1 KSCKKMHSATFILLQ
16 HQASSLSP
24 VTYSGLQRGSWS
36 PPAFLQHSLIHN
48 INKVD
53 DGTRKSPKFL
63 STDPKANQVSFHTYT
78 FCSRIQQGK
87 SCQQCYKE
95 NGPIF
100 DNVKS
105 STYKDDPC
113 NSRNRNAL
121 STTGRG
127 CDVSEDV
134 CKHRYSPIFIGSA
147 SGSSVSFPGTV
158 FSCGYNNGSNF
169 DWTSSGVIGLGGGQL
184 SLISQLGLSILNK
197 FSYCLSHKS
206 STTHSASNS
215 GTNSI
220 HSGIIKWS
228 QSDIDPFVK
237 QRDSD
242 LLLPDARSYLHRQNK
257 DSVHEQHVLT
267 I

>member
-1 KSCKKMHSATFILLQ
+1 M
-16 HQASSLSP
+16 
-24 VTYSGLQRGSWS
+24 
-36 PPAFLQHSLIHN
+36 
-48 INKVD
+48 
-53 DGTRKSPKFL
+53 
-63 STDPKANQVSFHTYT
+63 
-78 FCSRIQQGK
+78 
-87 SCQQCYKE
+87 
-95 NGPIF
+95 
-100 DNVKS
+100 
-105 STYKDDPC
+105 
-113 NSRNRNAL
+113 
-121 STTGRG
+121 
-127 CDVSEDV
+127 
-134 CKHRYSPIFIGSA
+134 
-147 SGSSVSFPGTV
+147 